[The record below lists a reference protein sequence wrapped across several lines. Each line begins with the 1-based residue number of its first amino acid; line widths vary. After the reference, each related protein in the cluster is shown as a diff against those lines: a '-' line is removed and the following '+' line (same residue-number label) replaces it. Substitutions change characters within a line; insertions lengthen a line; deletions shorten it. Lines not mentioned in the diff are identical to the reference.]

1 MFTKADIERY
11 FVGEKQE
18 SLWFMII
25 GVAAIVAAIVFFFFL
40 KNSFYKGAA
49 IPLFVVG
56 IILGIVGYS
65 VYRSSDEYRKQN
77 VYAYDMD
84 PSHLKNKE
92 LPRMEKVMKNFVV
105 LRYTEIFLLLIGIAL
120 YIYFIRDIRNDLW
133 RGLGLA
139 LAVMAIIALTM
150 DFFAERRGR
159 IYINGLKSFISKTN

>member
-25 GVAAIVAAIVFFFFL
+25 GIAAIVAAIVFFFFL
-40 KNSFYKGAA
+40 KNNFYKGVA

-65 VYRSSDEYRKQN
+65 VYRSCDEYRKRN
-77 VYAYDMD
+77 VYSYDMD
-84 PSHLKNKE
+84 PSQLKNKE

-105 LRYTEIFLLLIGIAL
+105 LRYTELFLLLGGIAL
-120 YIYFIRDIRNDLW
+120 YIYFMRDIRNDLW

-139 LAVMAIIALTM
+139 LAVMAIIALAM
-150 DFFAERRGR
+150 DFFAERRGKT
-159 IYINGLKSFISKTN
+159 YVNGLKSFTSKIN